1 MDKKYIISIIA
12 LMGVLICI
20 SPIVAAE
27 NNALSEYVLLDFNPF
42 GPNDSALK
50 IDNVSLQKINTE
62 HTDVNGKTDKHTDYY
77 LKLHVDYDGDSMGN
91 YSIEINCLDKNNKS
105 IKKIQS
111 YVDKEGDIKI
121 ELPDVSKVHGANV
134 TVFGSDGSKVIF
146 NKVLTH
152 VNVKENKTV
161 DQPPKEETSSSS
173 SSSSSSSGQ
182 TYWASSNSGKFHY
195 PSCEWGQKISGK
207 NKVVFHSRDEAISS
221 GYSPC
226 QVCSP

>member
-1 MDKKYIISIIA
+1 MNRKYIISIVA
-12 LMGVLICI
+12 LIGVLICI
-20 SPIVAAE
+20 SPIMAAE
-27 NNALSEYVLLDFNPF
+27 NSALSDYVLLDFNPF
-42 GPNDSALK
+42 GPDDSALK
-50 IDNVSLQKINTE
+50 ITNASLQKINTE
-62 HTDVNGKTDKHTDYY
+62 HTDADGKTDKHTDYY
-77 LKLHVDYDGDSMGN
+77 LKLHVEYDGDSMGN
-91 YSIEINCLDKNNKS
+91 YSVEIDCLDKNNKS

-111 YVDKEGDIKI
+111 YVDKKGDIKI

-146 NKVLTH
+146 NKILNH

-161 DQPPKEETSSSS
+161 DQPKQDTSASS

-182 TYWASSNSGKFHY
+182 TYWGSSNSGKFHY

-207 NKVVFHSRDEAISS
+207 NKVVFHSREEAISS
-221 GYSPC
+221 GYQPC